1 MSRLQGELKDSTDV
15 RASEN
20 AEYQKMST
28 DFGES
33 VDALE
38 RAIQVMK
45 TQAFDRP
52 QAEMLLQRMAK
63 TTPALRP
70 ALAAFLQQK
79 GYNDGAPAVAAYDFQ
94 SDGIITMLEGLL
106 TKFEAQLDQTNE
118 EESNAAHYF
127 EVEMIHV
134 NDVLT
139 KTKADRE

>member
-63 TTPALRP
+63 STPALRP

-94 SDGIITMLEGLL
+94 SDGIVTMLEGLL
-106 TKFEAQLDQTNE
+106 KKFQAQLDQTNE

-127 EVEMIHV
+127 SLEKIHID
-134 NDVLT
+134 DVL
-139 KTKADRE
+139 R